1 MTATADGP
9 GSWGFEGS
17 KVMKP
22 WVPRGTTAIR
32 NVVTVMSATVA
43 VGPGSWGF
51 EGLEVLMLR
60 EYGGEITPCSPVSLQ

>member
-9 GSWGFEGS
+9 GSWGFEGP
-17 KVMKP
+17 KEMKP
-22 WVPRGTTAIR
+22 WVRRGTTAIR

-60 EYGGEITPCSPVSLQ
+60 EYGGEITHARP

>member
-1 MTATADGP
+1 MRIC
-9 GSWGFEGS
+9 S
-17 KVMKP
+17 KMMKP
-22 WVPRGTTAIR
+22 WVCRGTTVIR
-32 NVVTVMSATVA
+32 NVIAASGA